1 VNTHPD
7 HPLRQSRRDIR
18 GRGRRGARRGAQRG
32 VRRGVTLIELLVTL
46 AILGLVAG
54 VTGLSLG
61 AAPVPAVPLDA
72 RRAHIAD
79 ARDSAL
85 RTGHPV
91 TVIIADDGMISY
103 ATALPDGRVL
113 ADLNQPGDASP

>member
-1 VNTHPD
+1 MNTHPD

-18 GRGRRGARRGAQRG
+18 GRGRRGAWRG